1 MRIDQAVT
9 ISDDEIEFRAIRAQ
23 GPGGQNVN
31 KVASAVH
38 LRFNINA
45 SSLPQR
51 IKDRLLAI
59 HDSRVTKDGVIIIKA
74 QQSRSQEQ
82 NREIAKERLTAL
94 IHRAALVGKSRR
106 PTKPSRAARARRLD
120 KKTKHGRVKALRGRV
135 AGGD

>member
-59 HDSRVTKDGVIIIKA
+59 HDSRVTKGGVIIIKA

-135 AGGD
+135 ADGD